1 MNDGYTD
8 EEVRDQHTVDLDHFQ
23 QMEDEDCNNDYGE
36 FEEQDDEES
45 EESEENEENGKDID
59 AGMDVDNVDD
69 NGMDV
74 DNVDDNGMDVDNVDD
89 NGMDVDNVDD
99 NGMDVDNGVDGTN
112 KTVEEERGHT
122 LDNQS
127 NSDSNNQRISSNAS
141 ESTYNTRKRN
151 VNYVILNG

>member
-1 MNDGYTD
+1 
-8 EEVRDQHTVDLDHFQ
+8 
-23 QMEDEDCNNDYGE
+23 MEDEDCNNDYGE
-36 FEEQDDEES
+36 FEEQDDEENEES

-59 AGMDVDNVDD
+59 AGMDVE
-69 NGMDV
+69 
-74 DNVDDNGMDVDNVDD
+74 
-89 NGMDVDNVDD
+89 NVDD